1 MASRLKNFW
10 IENLFGEYTYEIPI
24 RHTERITA
32 IIGPNGVGKTV
43 CLRLINALF
52 HGQSWVI
59 ANTLFNT
66 MGFEFTTGERV
77 TITRSVPTSKVP
89 SDSKPRDDDT
99 PAAQLQYR
107 METPGGESFS
117 WEPVTLE
124 LTQGNAN
131 RIVRTL
137 PFLTRAGPT
146 RWTHDHTGEEYSI
159 ARIAEEYSDRFPDD
173 FFRGTNEP
181 PSLKQLLSSVDCHLI
196 ETQRLLV
203 LEPAIERH
211 YAVYM
216 GEQVRTRRRVGSNL
230 VVLQKAQTLA
240 DILQKTLT
248 DYATVSQTLDRS
260 FPRRVL
266 EFQGPSTISETTLKA
281 QFDDL
286 DEKRKALMTAGILDT
301 EYDPVSI
308 QAGNIQGDLARV
320 LEIYIRDTTQKLEV
334 FDDLRAK
341 IALFQELIRDRFIGK
356 QMSIDRRGGFLIRT
370 KDGRDIPLD
379 RLSSGE
385 QHQLI
390 LVFELLFELRANAL
404 ILIDEPELSL
414 HVSWQKKFISDL
426 QRIIKLNNFDV
437 ILATHSPQL
446 IGRWKDLTIE
456 LGDVDENAF
465 EA

>member
-1 MASRLKNFW
+1 
-10 IENLFGEYTYEIPI
+10 
-24 RHTERITA
+24 
-32 IIGPNGVGKTV
+32 
-43 CLRLINALF
+43 
-52 HGQSWVI
+52 
-59 ANTLFNT
+59 
-66 MGFEFTTGERV
+66 
-77 TITRSVPTSKVP
+77 
-89 SDSKPRDDDT
+89 
-99 PAAQLQYR
+99 
-107 METPGGESFS
+107 
-117 WEPVTLE
+117 
-124 LTQGNAN
+124 
-131 RIVRTL
+131 VRTL
-137 PFLTRAGPT
+137 PFLTRTGPT

-173 FFRGTNEP
+173 FFRGSNEP
-181 PSLKQLLSSVDCHLI
+181 ASLKLLLSSIDCHLI

-203 LEPAIERH
+203 LEPAIERAH

-216 GEQVRTRRRVGSNL
+216 GEPVGARRRAGSNL

-281 QFDDL
+281 KFDEL
-286 DEKRKALMTAGILDT
+286 DEKRNALMTAGILDT
-301 EYDPVSI
+301 ESDPVSI

-334 FDDLRAK
+334 FDGLLAK

-356 QMSIDRRGGFLIRT
+356 QISIDRRGGFRIRT
-370 KDGRDIPLD
+370 RDGRDIPLD

-390 LVFELLFELRANAL
+390 LVFELLFELRENAL

-414 HVSWQKKFISDL
+414 HVSWQRKFISDL

-446 IGRWKDLTIE
+446 IGRWKELTIE
-456 LGDVDENAF
+456 LGDVDENAV
-465 EA
+465 EH